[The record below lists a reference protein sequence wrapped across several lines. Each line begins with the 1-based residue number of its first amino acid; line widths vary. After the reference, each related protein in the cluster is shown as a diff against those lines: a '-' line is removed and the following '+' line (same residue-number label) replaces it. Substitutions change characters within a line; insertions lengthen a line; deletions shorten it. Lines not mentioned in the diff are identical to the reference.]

1 MRKKWYEFLSSFL
14 RNASTHHIQVKYL
27 LHVKFL
33 ATGLYRHTKH
43 TVSLKEVLGTTDM
56 THFVEH
62 LSSMHEVTESNPH
75 KVGMF
80 ITTYNPST
88 GEIKAGGLELGD

>member
-1 MRKKWYEFLSSFL
+1 M
-14 RNASTHHIQVKYL
+14 
-27 LHVKFL
+27 KFL

-56 THFVEH
+56 THFIEH